1 MIFSEQG
8 RQLQAVLHNDK
19 EGQELRPFWRRFLSF
34 NWIFGTFLLV
44 LICVPRFILV
54 LLANMKGSYGAIGLV
69 MVLSALAPFVFLSKG
84 GRTSIGISRTPKYG
98 TLLLGFLLG
107 IAAAVVLHYAGQLVY
122 GLSYRNWY
130 VYIAES
136 YNIPAGLQ
144 GSDRMIMFVIMAMVG
159 MTFSPIGEEFFF
171 RGLVH
176 TSFARSFGEK
186 TALVVDCSAFALT
199 HLAHFGLVFI
209 DSRFQLYVI
218 PGLLWMLAMFLTS
231 MLFYRYKK
239 KTGSLFG
246 AVLCHAGFNLGMI
259 YSIFYLL

>member
-1 MIFSEQG
+1 MIYSEQQQ
-8 RQLQAVLHNDK
+8 QLQASMGTGK
-19 EGQELRPFWRRFLSF
+19 EAEKLRPLWRRFF
-34 NWIFGTFLLV
+34 AFDWKFGTFLLV
-44 LICVPRFILV
+44 MICVPRFVLV
-54 LLANMKGSYGAIGLV
+54 LMANRNGSYGAIGFV
-69 MVLSALAPFVFLSKG
+69 MMLSALAPFVFLSKD
-84 GRTSIGISRTPKYG
+84 GRRSIGIIRSQKYSAM
-98 TLLLGFLLG
+98 LFAFLLG

-130 VYIAES
+130 VYVAQS

-144 GSDRMIMFVIMAMVG
+144 GTGRMMMFTIMALAG
-159 MTFSPIGEEFFF
+159 MTFSPVGEEFFF
-171 RGLVH
+171 RGIVH

-199 HLAHFGLVFI
+199 HLAHFGLVFL
-209 DSRFQLYVI
+209 DNRFQLYVI
-218 PGLLWMLAMFLTS
+218 PGLLWMSAMFLTS

>member
-1 MIFSEQG
+1 MIFSEQE
-8 RQLQAVLHNDK
+8 QPLQAAGAINK
-19 EGQELRPFWRRFLSF
+19 ELRPYWAKYFSF
-34 NWIFGTFLLV
+34 NWKFGTFLLV

-54 LLANMKGSYGAIGLV
+54 LVANMNGSYGAIGSV
-69 MVLSALAPFVFLSKG
+69 MILSALAPFVLLSKA
-84 GRTSIGISRTPKYG
+84 GRRRIGILGTKKYG
-98 TLLLGFLLG
+98 TALFGFLLG

-130 VYIAES
+130 VYIAQS

-144 GSDRMIMFVIMAMVG
+144 GSDRMMMFVIMAAVG
-159 MTFSPIGEEFFF
+159 MTFSPLGEEFFF
-171 RGLVH
+171 RGIVH
-176 TSFARSFGEK
+176 TSFAKSFGKK

-209 DSRFQLYVI
+209 DNRFQLYVI
-218 PGLLWMLAMFLTS
+218 PALLWMLAMFLAS

-246 AVLCHAGFNLGMI
+246 SVLCHAGFNLGMI
-259 YSIFYLL
+259 YSIFYLF

>member
-1 MIFSEQG
+1 MIFSEQ
-8 RQLQAVLHNDK
+8 
-19 EGQELRPFWRRFLSF
+19 EQEVPLDVNKQDEALRPYWTRFFEF
-34 NWIFGTFLLV
+34 NWKFGAFLLF
-44 LICVPRFILV
+44 LICVPRFFLV
-54 LLANMKGSYGAIGLV
+54 LMANMNGSYGAIGF
-69 MVLSALAPFVFLSKG
+69 MMMLSALAPFVFLSKE
-84 GRTSIGISRTPKYG
+84 GRKRIGIIRTQKYSA
-98 TLLLGFLLG
+98 LLFGLLLG

-130 VYIAES
+130 VYIAQS

-144 GSDRMIMFVIMAMVG
+144 GADRMMMFVIMAAVG

-171 RGLVH
+171 RGIVH

-186 TALVVDCSAFALT
+186 TALIVDCSAFALT

-209 DSRFQLYVI
+209 DNRFQLYAI
-218 PGLLWMLAMFLTS
+218 PGILWMLAMFLTS

-239 KTGSLFG
+239 KSGSLFG